1 MDYFGSNA
9 SPMGG
14 SSGRADAMVA
24 AVGAQKAEGVLHI
37 HAFIYV
43 QMVTQFDTLAQ
54 LASKIRQGLVS
65 AAAMKE
71 YVSYTRC
78 ASYPNVNQFQS
89 ERDKVEKQWPAHAQD
104 LSLSRCPAF
113 FGTVYPQRDLNG
125 KQDMKTDYNILFPA

>member
-9 SPMGG
+9 TPMGG

-24 AVGAQKAEGVLHI
+24 AVEAQKAEGVLHI

-43 QMVTQFDTLAQ
+43 QMVTQFETLAQ
-54 LASKIRQGLVS
+54 LASKIEQGLLS

-71 YVSYTRC
+71 YISYTRC
-78 ASYPNVNQFQS
+78 ASSPNVDLFES
-89 ERDKVEKQWPAHAQD
+89 ERDKIEKQWPAYAQD

-113 FGTVYPQRDLNG
+113 FGTVHPQKVLNG
-125 KQDMKTDYNILFPA
+125 KHDMKIDCNIFFLE